1 MPVETPVRALTLAVA
16 GNPNSGKSTL
26 FNRLTGL
33 RQPVGNYAGVTV
45 ERSEGLWA
53 GEGFRIRLVDL
64 PGTYALSPQSEEQR
78 VAIRVILGQDPA
90 IGALDGVLVVV
101 DSTCLE
107 KSLYLALQIMETG
120 VPVLLV
126 LNMADELAMRGAE
139 LDVSALA
146 RWLDVPVVQ
155 ISATGGDGLARL
167 KAAVLEWVRVPPAR
181 RPAVTPL
188 PLPNLELATRRR
200 TRIKAVVAA
209 VTRAGVRPHPWTDRV
224 DRWVMHR
231 VAGPLIFAA
240 VVLLVFQAMF
250 AGARPMMELVDRGC
264 TALAVAI
271 RAAGPPGLATS
282 FLADGVVAGVGAVV
296 TFLPQIL
303 IVFFCL
309 AVLEHSG
316 YLARAA
322 LIMDRL
328 MRRIGL
334 QGKSFLPL
342 ISSYACAVPGVL
354 ATRTIENK
362 RDRLATMCI
371 APFMTCSARLPV
383 YTLLISAFI
392 PDRPLLGRLLGLRA
406 ATLLGL
412 YALGFGAALLTAWGL
427 KSTILRSDRTP
438 FTMEVPPYRAP
449 QLKVVLLILWDRAR
463 VFLQQ
468 AGTVILAVSI
478 VMWVLVSFPRPQG
491 QPDLSAS
498 AAGRLGTLIE
508 PVLEPLGF
516 NWRIGVGLVFAQ
528 VAREVIVST
537 LATTYRVSEA
547 DGETRSLQQALR
559 IDITPLAAV
568 SLMVFFALAMQ
579 CTSTLAVVRRETG
592 GWGVPAALFV
602 YMNALAYGASFVVYQ
617 GGRWL
622 GFA

>member
-1 MPVETPVRALTLAVA
+1 MPVEMQTRALTLAVA

-26 FNRLTGL
+26 FNLLTGL
-33 RQPVGNYAGVTV
+33 RQHVGNYAGVTV
-45 ERSEGLWA
+45 ERTEGEYR
-53 GEGFRIRLVDL
+53 GDGFRMHLIDL

-78 VAIRVILGQDPA
+78 IATRVLLGQDPGVPA
-90 IGALDGVLVVV
+90 PDGVMVVV

-107 KSLYLALQIMETG
+107 KSLYLVLQIMEMG

-126 LNMADELAMRGAE
+126 MNMADELVLRGAALDIPE
-139 LDVSALA
+139 LSRQLGA
-146 RWLDVPVVQ
+146 PVVQ
-155 ISATGGDGLARL
+155 ISASTGEGLTRL
-167 KAAVLEWVRVPPAR
+167 KGALAVWAHDPPCRGKRAAV
-181 RPAVTPL
+181 L
-188 PLPNLELATRRR
+188 PLPNLEAATRRR
-200 TRIKAVVAA
+200 MRIKQLVRS
-209 VTRAGVRPHPWTDRV
+209 VTPQEVQPHPWTDRI

-231 VAGPLIFAA
+231 VFGPVIFAG
-240 VVLLVFQAMF
+240 VVVLVFQAMF
-250 AGARPMMELVDRGC
+250 AWARPVMDLVDRGC
-264 TALAVAI
+264 TWLAAAV
-271 RAAGPPGLATS
+271 RASGSPGLARS
-282 FLADGVVAGVGAVV
+282 FLADGVIAGVGSVV

-303 IVFFCL
+303 LVFLFL
-309 AVLEHSG
+309 AVLEQSG

-328 MRRIGL
+328 MSRIGL

-342 ISSYACAVPGVL
+342 ISSYACAVPGVM

-362 RDRLATMCI
+362 RDRLATICI

-392 PDRPLLGRLLGLRA
+392 PDSPVLGRVLGLRA

-412 YALGFGAALLTAWGL
+412 YALGFAAALLTARAL
-427 KSTILRSDRTP
+427 KSSILRSDRTP
-438 FTMEVPPYRAP
+438 FTMEIPPYRLP
-449 QLKVVLLILWDRAR
+449 QLRIVLLILWDRAR

-468 AGTVILAVSI
+468 AGTIILAVSI
-478 VMWVLVSFPRPQG
+478 LMWVLASFPRSG
-491 QPDLSAS
+491 GAPDLSHS

-508 PVLEPLGF
+508 PAIKPLGF

-537 LATTYRVSEA
+537 LATTYRVSEVH
-547 DGETRSLQQALR
+547 GETHSLQQALR
-559 IDITPLAAV
+559 LDMTPLAAV

-579 CTSTLAVVRRETG
+579 CMSTLAVVRRETG
-592 GWGVPAALFV
+592 GWTVPVAMFA
-602 YMNALAYGASFVVYQ
+602 YMNVLAWVASFAVYQ

-622 GFA
+622 GWA